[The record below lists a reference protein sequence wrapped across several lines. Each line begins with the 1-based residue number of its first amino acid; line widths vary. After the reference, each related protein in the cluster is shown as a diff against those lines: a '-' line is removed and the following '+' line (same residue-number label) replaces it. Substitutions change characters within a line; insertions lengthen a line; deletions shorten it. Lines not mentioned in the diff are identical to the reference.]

1 MTLFYGKSI
10 DMKFV
15 PSNQKA
21 WLDYLEK
28 NSGKKLIV
36 EVELEKSKRSLD
48 QNSYLWGVVYKTIA
62 IETGHTENKIHQL
75 MKRICL
81 PPKFIKVMGKELKVP
96 ASTTDLNKAEF
107 GEYIEKIRAEVS
119 SLGIVIPEANNK
131 KEFDIKSIYPEN
143 TLGKSKF

>member
-1 MTLFYGKSI
+1 MTIFYGISKDLSF
-10 DMKFV
+10 K
-15 PSNQKA
+15 PSNTKA

-28 NSGKKLIV
+28 NDGKKLIIQID
-36 EVELEKSKRSLD
+36 LERSKRSLD

-62 IETGHTENKIHQL
+62 IETGHTEYEIHQL

-96 ASTTDLNKAEF
+96 ASTSDLNKSQF

-131 KEFDIKSIYPEN
+131 KEFDIQSIYPVN
-143 TLGKSKF
+143 NLGESKF